1 MDPSES
7 EDSDVDSLTPSLE
20 AAMPPEQRLSTQER
34 LRLARRRRS
43 EQLKKWGQRER
54 EWQIHIAAQNR
65 PPERN
70 ERVTFVPNVMLLEA
84 AARNDLAE
92 VRRLLESGVS
102 PDSTNEDGL
111 TALHQCCID
120 DSEEMM
126 KLLIQYG
133 GNPNATDTE
142 KWTPLHAAATC
153 GHLHLVKF
161 LIDAGAELLSVNADG
176 NMPYDLCEDDTTLS
190 YIENEMAR
198 RGVTQELID
207 DTRSNTERH
216 MYADLLAWQTSG
228 GDLETRDPSN
238 ATPLH
243 IASANGYLSVVE
255 FLLDHHASTEVVD
268 DDLWQPLH
276 AAACWGHLEVVE
288 MLAQNGANINAK
300 TRNGETP
307 YDICEDPD
315 IKERLLELKELKE
328 LHKLGQPRV
337 RRTRSA
343 STRTQSIR
351 RTSLRDKM
359 NTTKRDVQDEK
370 LYFIQ
375 SIDGQKAT
383 SNQGSTNANTNGHN
397 GQQNGDSIGIGTTHI
412 LEKEAIDIK
421 DVELTLLPSYLHN
434 EQESVNVIDNTDL
447 LQSISKPNPQ
457 LSPPKRPPRSN
468 HSPEVPLEKINV
480 QVNVN
485 GATSSSSAAGSP
497 ISGEAMGVISGS
509 GGSGGPQTL
518 ADLKKQR
525 SMHRV
530 AQHGSSPVA
539 QGRNNQN
546 SSDRGHI
553 SSQSSQQ
560 YTTAPQDPVAAGN
573 GHGESGA
580 TGSGGGKKQ
589 QHRTSSSPRSKSK
602 HRDRSS
608 GTSGADEDGGGG
620 AERRH
625 KSGDRGSRSKNG
637 GSSGRSRGQGQSG
650 GQQGQPGQQQRNNS
664 SRKKFAATEV
674 VGPSPKKVGC
684 CRVM

>member
-7 EDSDVDSLTPSLE
+7 EDSDASESLTPSLE

-43 EQLKKWGQRER
+43 EQLKKWAQRER
-54 EWQIHIAAQNR
+54 EWQQHQKPEKTERITFIA
-65 PPERN
+65 
-70 ERVTFVPNVMLLEA
+70 NVMLLEA
-84 AARNDLAE
+84 AARNDLSE
-92 VRRLLESGVS
+92 VRRLLETGVS

-207 DTRSNTERH
+207 DTRSRTERH
-216 MYADLLAWQTSG
+216 MLSDLVAYQAQN
-228 GDLETRDPSN
+228 GDLEIRDAQG

-288 MLAQNGANINAK
+288 MLAQNGANVSAK

-307 YDICEDPD
+307 FDICEDPD
-315 IKERLLELKELKE
+315 IKERLLELKEQRMQ
-328 LHKLGQPRV
+328 LGQPRV
-337 RRTRSA
+337 KRTRSQ

-375 SIDGQKAT
+375 SIDGQK
-383 SNQGSTNANTNGHN
+383 QQQTNIPSQNGHSRRDH
-397 GQQNGDSIGIGTTHI
+397 DSP
-412 LEKEAIDIK
+412 EKDIVDIK
-421 DVELTLLPSYLHN
+421 DVELTLLPSYLQG
-434 EQESVNVIDNTDL
+434 EQDSNKNNAVIDNTDL
-447 LQSISKPNPQ
+447 LQNISKPNPQ
-457 LSPPKRPPRSN
+457 LSPPKRPPRTSQ
-468 HSPEVPLEKINV
+468 SPDGPIERVNV

-485 GATSSSSAAGSP
+485 TAQASMNHAPSA
-497 ISGEAMGVISGS
+497 GS
-509 GGSGGPQTL
+509 GGASASSNADAINAAQTL
-518 ADLKKQR
+518 SDLKKQR
-525 SMHRV
+525 SITAWLNKVPEVVTISVTIMVKVSTTSEAIPIPVVVIIPVNRKRKKTIIIDIPVSVTVKTEV
-530 AQHGSSPVA
+530 AEMGIEAVL
-539 QGRNNQN
+539 
-546 SSDRGHI
+546 
-553 SSQSSQQ
+553 
-560 YTTAPQDPVAAGN
+560 T
-573 GHGESGA
+573 
-580 TGSGGGKKQ
+580 
-589 QHRTSSSPRSKSK
+589 
-602 HRDRSS
+602 
-608 GTSGADEDGGGG
+608 
-620 AERRH
+620 
-625 KSGDRGSRSKNG
+625 SRSLLRPPKWWG
-637 GSSGRSRGQGQSG
+637 PHLKRW
-650 GQQGQPGQQQRNNS
+650 
-664 SRKKFAATEV
+664 AAVE
-674 VGPSPKKVGC
+674 
-684 CRVM
+684 